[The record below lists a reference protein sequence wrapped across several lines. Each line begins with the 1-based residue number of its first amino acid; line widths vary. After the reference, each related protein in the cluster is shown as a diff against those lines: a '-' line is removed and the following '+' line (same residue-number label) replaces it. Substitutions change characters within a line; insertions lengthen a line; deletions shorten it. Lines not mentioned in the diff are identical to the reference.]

1 MNRII
6 RRLETEPMTRIVALG
21 SSNTAKGYHC
31 AGQYNWFDWLD
42 VGLSQHYGRVHHTV
56 NAGVSGQTTRDLLA
70 RFERDVALYQPHVV
84 IITVGGNDCNPDQ
97 QIDIDEFRA
106 NLTELVAR
114 SEALENCVAIL
125 QTYYAIDV
133 EQMPDEPER
142 ARTFAAYMQAIGQ
155 VAETA
160 RCLLY
165 DHFTRWERLRKAD
178 VDAYRRLMRD
188 PMHLS
193 PLGNMVLGLDDV
205 RYFGAAVVDEIA
217 DVCTEGLHLQK
228 VLDALGR
235 RER

>member
-21 SSNTAKGYHC
+21 SSNTARGYHC

-42 VGLSQHYGRVHHTV
+42 VGLSQHYGRVHHTI
-56 NAGVSGQTTRDLLA
+56 NAGVSGQTTRDLLP
-70 RFERDVALYQPHVV
+70 RFERDVAHYQPHVV

-97 QIDIDEFRA
+97 RISIDGFCA

-114 SEALENCVAIL
+114 SEAIESCVAIL

-133 EQMPDEPER
+133 ERMDDEPER
-142 ARTFAAYMQAIGQ
+142 TKAFAAYMQVIGQ
-155 VAETA
+155 VAEA
-160 RCLLY
+160 IRCPLC

-178 VDAYRRLMRD
+178 VDTYRRLMRD

-193 PLGNMVLGLDDV
+193 PLGNMVLGLEDV
-205 RYFGAAVVDEIA
+205 RFFGAAVVDEIA
-217 DVCTEGLHLQK
+217 DVCAEGLRLGK
-228 VLDALGR
+228 LLDALG
-235 RER
+235 ERGR

>member
-6 RRLETEPMTRIVALG
+6 QRLETEPMTRIVALG

-42 VGLSQHYGRVHHTV
+42 VGLSQHYGRVHHTI

-70 RFERDVALYQPHVV
+70 RFERDVNLYQPHVV

-97 QIDIDEFRA
+97 QIGIDEFRA

-114 SEALENCVAIL
+114 SEANEGCVAVL
-125 QTYYAIDV
+125 QTYYAIDI
-133 EQMPDEPER
+133 EQMGGER
-142 ARTFAAYMQAIGQ
+142 ARAEAFAAYMQAIGQ
-155 VAETA
+155 VAENV
-160 RCLLY
+160 RCPLY

-178 VDAYRRLMRD
+178 IGTYRRLMRD

-205 RYFGAAVVDEIA
+205 RFFGAAVVDEIA
-217 DVCTEGLHLQK
+217 DVCAEGLRLQR
-228 VLDALGR
+228 VLDVLSEDR
-235 RER
+235 R